1 MAAKKYLSLEE
12 AAEQLAMPVS
22 QLNKLRESGT
32 LRGFAD
38 RGTWKFKADDV
49 AEFGRTREVSSDP
62 DVPLM
67 LDDDFG
73 DDATVPPKAKPKG
86 GGAKGGGPPE
96 GGQTLEI
103 RMPGEEDDDAE
114 LADAPTL
121 VRGAA
126 DDDASDS
133 DVRLAVDSSV
143 GDMRD
148 AASGPI
154 DLMDDSS
161 DVRLVSDESSVLI
174 GGAGSD
180 SDVRLIADDGS
191 SVTAGDGGSDS
202 DVALVGGSSATG
214 RSVLDDD
221 QPSGG
226 FGDSQ
231 LTLGADSGIALD
243 SPLDS
248 GIALSSGDSDVT
260 LSEDSGL
267 ALAADSGF
275 DRDDDGDDTD
285 AADADSAIALMDD
298 ANDDAFRADDVSPGE
313 DGSSIILLGDD
324 SGIALAADSS
334 GTNLGD
340 SGVADS
346 GIALDFLND
355 EDDDAPS
362 KTKSLA
368 AAGAGA
374 AGAAGAANLGATEAD
389 MSAVSEDAGYALAA
403 DDEEGGAD
411 TSVILFE
418 DDDEDDFGEEPAAPA
433 QGGSQF
439 ELEEDFDDF
448 DGDAGFASGSA
459 VSAEIL
465 EEDDDLDVFEASDDD
480 FDDEF
485 QSRGQPRGVRPGRRR
500 PRPRRGVRPGHR
512 QPAGGGH
519 LPPAVRRR
527 AGLRPGPQF
536 LGRERTHRV
545 QRNDSERD
553 RVVDLLSVRRAVG
566 VSPPRPHPASR
577 R

>member
-67 LDDDFG
+67 LDDD
-73 DDATVPPKAKPKG
+73 DDFAPAG
-86 GGAKGGGPPE
+86 GEHLANVE

-103 RMPGEEDDDAE
+103 RMPGEDDDDAE

-154 DLMDDSS
+154 DLSDSDS
-161 DVRLVSDESSVLI
+161 DVRLVGDESSVLI
-174 GGAGSD
+174 GGTGSD

-221 QPSGG
+221 QPAGG
-226 FGDSQ
+226 FEDSQ

-260 LSEDSGL
+260 LGDADSGL

-275 DRDDDGDDTD
+275 DGGDERDLSD
-285 AADADSAIALMDD
+285 AGSAIALLDD
-298 ANDDAFRADDVSPGE
+298 PDDNLFDADDITPGE

-334 GTNLGD
+334 GAGLGD

-355 EDDDAPS
+355 EDDGGPS

-374 AGAAGAANLGATEAD
+374 AAANLGATEAD
-389 MSAVSEDAGYALAA
+389 MSAVDGDAGYALAA

-448 DGDAGFASGSA
+448 DGDAGFAAGSA

-465 EEDDDLDVFEASDDD
+465 EEEDDLDVFEASDDD

-485 QSRGQPRGVRPGRRR
+485 QSGASHAEFAP
-500 PRPRRGVRPGHR
+500 
-512 QPAGGGH
+512 
-519 LPPAVRRR
+519 
-527 AGLRPGPQF
+527 
-536 LGRERTHRV
+536 
-545 QRNDSERD
+545 
-553 RVVDLLSVRRAVG
+553 VG
-566 VSPPRPHPASR
+566 VVRAPEAEFDPVTVSLLAGATFFLLFVGVLAFDLVRSSWGVNEPTVFSETILDMIGSSIY
-577 R
+577 

>member
-67 LDDDFG
+67 LDDD
-73 DDATVPPKAKPKG
+73 DDFAPAG
-86 GGAKGGGPPE
+86 GTHVANVE

-154 DLMDDSS
+154 DLSDSDS
-161 DVRLVSDESSVLI
+161 DVRLVGDESSVLI
-174 GGAGSD
+174 GGTGSD
-180 SDVRLIADDGS
+180 SDVRLIADDSGVS
-191 SVTAGDGGSDS
+191 AGDGGSDS
-202 DVALVGGSSATG
+202 DVALVGGSGVGGSSAAG

-221 QPSGG
+221 QPVGG
-226 FGDSQ
+226 FEDSQ

-260 LSEDSGL
+260 LSDEDSGL

-275 DRDDDGDDTD
+275 DLADETDMADESSAIALADESGDTPDVS
-285 AADADSAIALMDD
+285 SAIALMDD
-298 ANDDAFRADDVSPGE
+298 ADGGE

-324 SGIALAADSS
+324 SGLALAADSS

-355 EDDDAPS
+355 DEDGGPS

-374 AGAAGAANLGATEAD
+374 AAANLGATEAD
-389 MSAVSEDAGYALAA
+389 MSAVDEDAGYAVAA

-448 DGDAGFASGSA
+448 DGDAGFGAGSA

-465 EEDDDLDVFEASDDD
+465 EEEDDLDVFEASDDD

-485 QSRGQPRGVRPGRRR
+485 QSGASHAEFAPVG
-500 PRPRRGVRPGHR
+500 
-512 QPAGGGH
+512 
-519 LPPAVRRR
+519 AVRAPDAEFDPVTVSLL
-527 AGLRPGPQF
+527 AGATFF
-536 LGRERTHRV
+536 L
-545 QRNDSERD
+545 
-553 RVVDLLSVRRAVG
+553 LFVG
-566 VSPPRPHPASR
+566 VLAFDLVRSSWGVNEPTVFSETILDMIGSSVY
-577 R
+577 